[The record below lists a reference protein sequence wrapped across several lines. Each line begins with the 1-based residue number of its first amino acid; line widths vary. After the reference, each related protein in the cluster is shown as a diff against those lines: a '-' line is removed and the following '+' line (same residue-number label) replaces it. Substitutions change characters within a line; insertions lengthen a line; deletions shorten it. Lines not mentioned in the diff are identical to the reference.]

1 MLAKINS
8 LTIWGIE
15 GYSVEVEVDI
25 SYGVPAVSVVGLPDQ
40 AVKESRD
47 RIKPAIKNS
56 GFDFPANGK
65 IVINLAPADIK
76 KEGSYFDLPIA
87 AGILAAQSLLPF
99 DRLAEFSFVGELAL
113 DGTLRPV
120 KGILPIAIKLSE
132 LKEGRKKLIIP
143 AENALEASIIKGI
156 EVYPVKNLRDCM
168 AFLTGKKKIEPAVCN
183 VKSLFESK
191 RKYSLD
197 FKDVKGQAY
206 AKRAIEV
213 AVAGA
218 HNIIMAGS
226 PGAGKTM
233 LASRMPSILPALT
246 LPEALEITRVHS
258 VAGILQEGLIT
269 ERPFRAPHHTI
280 SDVALI
286 GGGNIPKPGEVSLAH
301 NGVLFLDELPEFHRD
316 VLEVLRQPLE
326 DGKVNISRA
335 RGRIA
340 FPARFL
346 MAASMNPC
354 YCGWYGD
361 AARQCNCTLAQ
372 ILKYRKKISG
382 PLLDR
387 IDIHIEVSSLPSGA
401 LLKEREE
408 EPSETIRRRV
418 EKARA
423 VQQKRFEGTGI
434 FFNGHM
440 SASQIKKYCV
450 LDEECVRLIKTAL
463 DKMRLS
469 ARAYDKIR
477 KVART
482 IADLDA
488 CEAIRPQHL
497 AEAIQYRSLD
507 RDIC

>member
-1 MLAKINS
+1 MLAKVNS

-15 GYSVEVEVDI
+15 GYPVAVEVDI
-25 SYGVPAVSVVGLPDQ
+25 SFGMPGVSIVGLPDQ
-40 AVKESRD
+40 AVRESRD

-56 GFDFPANGK
+56 GFEFPSNSK
-65 IVINLAPADIK
+65 MVINLAPADRK

-87 AGILAAQSLLPF
+87 VGILAAQGVIPL
-99 DRLAEFSFVGELAL
+99 DRLSEFSLVGELAL

-120 KGILPIAIKLSE
+120 NGVLPIAMKLSE
-132 LKEGRKKLIIP
+132 LKSRKKILLP
-143 AENALEASIIKGI
+143 AGNALEASIIKGI
-156 EVYPVKNLRDCM
+156 EVYPVSSLSECT
-168 AFLTGKKKIEPAVCN
+168 AFLTGKQEIKPTVSDVDKLF
-183 VKSLFESK
+183 KSR

-197 FKDVKGQAY
+197 FKEVKGQAY

-218 HNIIMAGS
+218 HNIIMIGS

-233 LASRMPSILPALT
+233 LASRIPSILPTLT
-246 LPEALEITRVHS
+246 LPESLEITRIHS
-258 VAGILQEGLIT
+258 VAGILKEGIVT
-269 ERPFRAPHHTI
+269 ERPFRSPHHTV

-286 GGGNIPKPGEVSLAH
+286 GGGNIPKPGEVSLSH

-326 DGKVNISRA
+326 DGKVSIARA
-335 RGRIA
+335 KGRLT
-340 FPARFL
+340 FPSRFL
-346 MAASMNPC
+346 LVGSMNPC
-354 YCGWYGD
+354 PCGWYGD
-361 AARQCNCTLAQ
+361 STHPCHCTLAQ
-372 ILKYRKKISG
+372 ILKYRRKISG

-387 IDIHIEVSSLPSGA
+387 IDIHIEVPSLPAGV

-408 EPSETIRRRV
+408 EPSEVIRQRV
-418 EKARA
+418 EAARQI
-423 VQQKRFEGTGI
+423 QQKRFEGTGI

-440 SASQIKKYCV
+440 TAGQIKRYCV
-450 LDEECVRLIKTAL
+450 LDDECLQLIRTAL
-463 DKMRLS
+463 DRMQLS

-482 IADLDA
+482 IADLDNS
-488 CEAIRPQHL
+488 ENIKPQHL

-507 RDIC
+507 RDMY

>member
-15 GYSVEVEVDI
+15 GYPVDVEVDI
-25 SYGVPAVSVVGLPDQ
+25 SFGVPSISIVGLPDQ

-56 GFDFPANGK
+56 SFEFPSDRK
-65 IVINLAPADIK
+65 VVINLAPADLK
-76 KEGSYFDLPIA
+76 KEGAYFDLPVAI
-87 AGILAAQSLLPF
+87 GILAAEGVVPLN
-99 DRLAEFSFVGELAL
+99 RVGEFCFVGELAL

-132 LKEGRKKLIIP
+132 MFIKKIALPVDNAKEAAIVKD
-143 AENALEASIIKGI
+143 I
-156 EVYPVKNLRDCM
+156 EVYPVKNLRECVG
-168 AFLTGKKKIEPAVCN
+168 FLTGEKAIERAECDVEA
-183 VKSLFESK
+183 LFNSK

-197 FKDVKGQAY
+197 FKDVKGQSY

-213 AVAGA
+213 AVAGG
-218 HNIIMAGS
+218 HNILMIGS

-233 LASRMPSILPALT
+233 LASRIPSILPALI
-246 LPEALEITRVHS
+246 LSEALEITKIHS
-258 VAGILQEGLIT
+258 VAGILKEDLVT

-280 SDVALI
+280 SDIALI

-335 RGRIA
+335 KGRMV

-346 MAASMNPC
+346 MVASMNPC
-354 YCGWYGD
+354 PCGWYGD
-361 AARQCNCTLAQ
+361 SARQCHCTLSQ
-372 ILKYRKKISG
+372 ILKYRRKISG

-387 IDIHIEVSSLPSGA
+387 IDIHIEVSSLPAG
-401 LLKEREE
+401 LLLREREE
-408 EPSETIRRRV
+408 EPSERIRERV
-418 EKARA
+418 ERARKI
-423 VQQKRFEGTGI
+423 QEKRFEGEGI

-440 SASQIKKYCV
+440 TTGQIKKYCC
-450 LDEECVRLIKTAL
+450 LDEECRELLRSAL
-463 DKMRLS
+463 EKMQLS
-469 ARAYDKIR
+469 ARAYDRIR

-482 IADLDA
+482 IADLDNSDT
-488 CEAIRPQHL
+488 IKPQHL

-507 RDIC
+507 RI

>member
-1 MLAKINS
+1 MLARIHS
-8 LTIWGIE
+8 LTIWGID
-15 GYSVEVEVDI
+15 GYPVDVEVDI
-25 SYGVPAVSVVGLPDQ
+25 SYGMPSVSVVGLPDQ

-56 GFDFPANGK
+56 GFEFPSNSK

-87 AGILAAQSLLPF
+87 VGILAAEGLIPF
-99 DRLAEFSFVGELAL
+99 ERLAEFSLVGELAL
-113 DGTLRPV
+113 DGTVRPV
-120 KGILPIAIKLSE
+120 KGILPIAIRLSE
-132 LKEGRKKLIIP
+132 LKKKKLIVP
-143 AENALEASIIKGI
+143 GENALEASIIREI
-156 EVYPVKNLRDCM
+156 EVYPVNNLRECM
-168 AFLTGKKKIEPAVCN
+168 GFLAGKREIEPVSCD
-183 VKSLFESK
+183 VKNLFESG
-191 RKYSLD
+191 RKCSLD
-197 FKDVKGQAY
+197 FRDVKGQAY

-218 HNIIMAGS
+218 HNIIMVGS

-233 LASRMPSILPALT
+233 LASRIPSILPALT
-246 LPEALEITRVHS
+246 LQEALEITRVHS
-258 VAGILQEGLIT
+258 VAGILKEGIVT
-269 ERPFRAPHHTI
+269 ERPFRSPHHTI
-280 SDVALI
+280 SDIALI
-286 GGGNIPKPGEVSLAH
+286 GGGNIPRPGEVSLAH

-326 DGKVNISRA
+326 DGRVSISRA
-335 RGRIA
+335 KGRTA

-361 AARQCNCTLAQ
+361 NARQCHCTLAQ
-372 ILKYRKKISG
+372 ILKYRKKVSG

-387 IDIHIEVSSLPSGA
+387 IDIHIEVPSLPAG
-401 LLKEREE
+401 LMLGEREE
-408 EPSETIRRRV
+408 ESSEAIRQRV
-418 EKARA
+418 EKAREI
-423 VQQKRFEGTGI
+423 QQERFEGTGI

-440 SASQIKKYCV
+440 TTSQIKRYCV
-450 LDEECVRLIKTAL
+450 LDDESLQLIRTAL
-463 DKMRLS
+463 DRMQLS

-482 IADLDA
+482 IADLDNS
-488 CEAIRPQHL
+488 ENIKPQHL

-507 RDIC
+507 RDVC